1 MIPWEMKISGIRD
14 YPATVLD
21 LSGMMEHILIT
32 GPNGSGKSTLTFC
45 MGAVLGSA
53 KVELEG
59 LRSKN
64 IGHDEVWHAQIHLV
78 FANIG
83 EKPIDAARYVQF
95 SLHMEQK
102 PGEPLKRQYWIR
114 EGEEIGA
121 WERETRYTTG
131 DGVNHLREYRYQLQ
145 HKYVVDPDAFYL
157 IWYQQDVN
165 QFATMRPEERF
176 RIFSEMTR
184 IDNMQRTWESAKE
197 RLKDAERA
205 RQEAENNQ
213 LQHKFDLERWQK
225 ERDRLLLRNQNR
237 LDNLRLFVRT
247 SGMLADRYKG
257 QQQELSGQLEQLE
270 IEYDETNER
279 KSSLALDRERLEEDR
294 TARQNQK
301 QALELKLEAAE
312 LQMVGLRKDIEVREK
327 EQAELVERLQ
337 TLADQIRSIPFSQ
350 ETVVEQLGRSSRML
364 EQSRTEVEM
373 KREELRLLQEQ
384 LDALQESISHLN
396 VRIEQDR
403 EEEKKFSEVLLEYR
417 DSAHVQ
423 QQLELLDSRYV
434 QLQDQIRQARRQLE
448 QLTEEESSLKSDR
461 ILSRRQEQSVKLFK
475 RMGIQVYTMQQL
487 LEMDSRAS
495 LEQEFMLEAVKYTV
509 FVESRSFIPPND
521 LVHVELPSIVPERSM
536 ERLADL
542 QVQVKEYLSDD
553 MYAAALKVMWWL
565 HELLLGVRGIQLKDG
580 ILLETG
586 ARRGPQEERQW
597 LLHTKGMQ
605 IRLQRLQEEKKK
617 LQEQL
622 NALTSEWEL
631 VNQRL
636 NLYRSALPR
645 VQQAEVFFADSAER
659 ELRIRQLA
667 QYTAER
673 EQKRKLRSELD
684 QEISVKREQI
694 AELAQECR
702 QLEKY
707 LDIYKQYEHEREQV
721 ERLQL
726 LEHELKE
733 LYDKR
738 SRLELEIRELDS
750 AISGL
755 ETSIESTKRRLR
767 DKRSSWED
775 AEAEL
780 EQIRRQQS
788 RLTEEREALELNQ
801 ARIDVELKEWHEK
814 LAFMWEEAEAPPSET
829 HDAEA
834 AGPVNDAMP
843 QTEAVL
849 MGERERAR
857 VHLQN
862 ACNETVNEYAI
873 DNYERTKEAY
883 DRGAEEVQNAKLL
896 MEQLEEQL
904 QELEDKLFNTIRNE
918 VHRVNAK
925 FVMYMDKFG
934 FDGEV
939 SWQHQEGKH
948 GELRYYLYVRAR
960 KQGHRGDMEEV
971 SLKGRGNKVGKGVS
985 GGEESL
991 SSLLFALALLKTI
1004 DSNPGYIILDEFDS
1018 ALDESRK
1025 AKVFELYEQELA
1037 RKMIILSPKSQNND
1051 YLEHFSKAF
1060 VVYHDPTIPQ
1070 SQVVRIRKSGHV

>member
-64 IGHDEVWHAQIHLV
+64 IGSDEVWHAQIHLV

-83 EKPIDAARYVQF
+83 EKPVDAARYVQF

-114 EGEEIGA
+114 EGEQVGA

-197 RLKDAERA
+197 RLKEAERA

-225 ERDRLLLRNQNR
+225 ERDRLLARNQNR
-237 LDNLRLFVRT
+237 LDNLSLFMHT
-247 SGMLADRYKG
+247 SAILADRYKG
-257 QQQELSGQLEQLE
+257 QQQELSGQLEQLD
-270 IEYDETNER
+270 IEYDDTNER
-279 KSSLALDRERLEEDR
+279 KSSLTLERERLEE
-294 TARQNQK
+294 ARIGRENQK

-312 LQMVGLRKDIEVREK
+312 LQIIGLRKDIEVREK
-327 EQAELVERLQ
+327 EHAELVDRLQ
-337 TLADQIRSIPFSQ
+337 MLADQIRSIPLNQ
-350 ETVVEQLGRSSRML
+350 EDVIEQLGHSSQML

-373 KREELRLLQEQ
+373 KREELQLLQEL
-384 LDALQESISHLN
+384 LDDHQEAISHLN
-396 VRIEQDR
+396 VRIDQDR
-403 EEEKKFSEVLLEYR
+403 EEEKRFSEVLQEYR
-417 DSAHVQ
+417 DSAQVQ
-423 QQLELLDSRYV
+423 QQLELLESRYV
-434 QLQDQIRQARRQLE
+434 QLQDQIRHFNRQLE
-448 QLTEEESSLKSDR
+448 QLAEEESSLKSDR
-461 ILSRRQEQSVKLFK
+461 ILSRRQEQSVKLFS

-495 LEQEFMLEAVKYTV
+495 LEQEFVLEAVKYTV

-521 LVHVELPSIVPERSM
+521 LIHVELPSIVPERSI

-542 QVQVKEYLSDD
+542 QVQAKENLSDD

-565 HELLLGVRGIQLKDG
+565 HELLLGVRGIQLRDG

-586 ARRGPQEERQW
+586 ARRGAQEERQW

-605 IRLQRLQEEKKK
+605 IRLQRLQEEKEKLKK
-617 LQEQL
+617 QL
-622 NALTSEWEL
+622 ITLTSEWEL
-631 VNQRL
+631 VNQQL
-636 NLYRSALPR
+636 SLYRSALPL
-645 VQQAEVFFADSAER
+645 VQQAEAFFADSAER
-659 ELRIRQLA
+659 ELRIRQLS

-673 EQKRKLRSELD
+673 EQKKNLRYELD
-684 QEISVKREQI
+684 QEISVKRDQI

-721 ERLQL
+721 EQLRL

-733 LYDKR
+733 LYEKR
-738 SRLELEIRELDS
+738 TRLELEIRELDS

-767 DKRSSWED
+767 DKRSSWEE

-788 RLTEEREALELNQ
+788 RHTEECEAIELNQ
-801 ARIDVELKEWHEK
+801 ARIDVELKQWQEK
-814 LAFMWEEAEAPPSET
+814 LAFMWEEAEALFSET
-829 HDAEA
+829 DVEEA
-834 AGPVNDAMP
+834 ANPVNDAMP
-843 QTEAVL
+843 QTEAAL
-849 MGERERAR
+849 MSERERAR
-857 VHLQN
+857 IHLQN
-862 ACNETVNEYAI
+862 ACNEIVNEYAI

-896 MEQLEEQL
+896 MEQLDEQL

-918 VHRVNAK
+918 VHRVNTK
-925 FVMYMDKFG
+925 FVMYMDRFG

-939 SWQHQEGKH
+939 AWQHQEGKH

-1025 AKVFELYEQELA
+1025 AKVFELYEQELV

-1051 YLEHFSKAF
+1051 YLAHFNKAF

-1070 SQVVRIRKSGHV
+1070 SQVIRIRKNEHA